1 MDFVKQI
8 ETLFRSGTA
17 AGLTDA
23 QSLERCIE
31 RRDDAEAAFAALLDR
46 HALAEEVVCAIGT
59 AKMAVA
65 AALILVTTALVF
77 GRGRLDGS
85 WPQGRCVCHHDRGC
99 VAQPEAGATRG
110 RRQSPRRYKD
120 GGENRSRNR
129 QRRTRPTRV
138 QSLDRRP
145 PPQEAVR
152 SMAVH

>member
-46 HALAEEVVCAIGT
+46 HALAEEVVRAIGT

-65 AALILVTTALVF
+65 AALILVTTALA
-77 GRGRLDGS
+77 S
-85 WPQGRCVCHHDRGC
+85 
-99 VAQPEAGATRG
+99 A
-110 RRQSPRRYKD
+110 
-120 GGENRSRNR
+120 
-129 QRRTRPTRV
+129 
-138 QSLDRRP
+138 RP
-145 PPQEAVR
+145 PGWFVAARQMRLSSRPRLRCPA
-152 SMAVH
+152 

>member
-46 HALAEEVVCAIGT
+46 HALAEEVV
-59 AKMAVA
+59 A
-65 AALILVTTALVF
+65 AYRHRQNGGRRGPDSGHNRFGF

-99 VAQPEAGATRG
+99 VAQPEAGATQG
-110 RRQSPRRYKD
+110 ARQSP
-120 GGENRSRNR
+120 S
-129 QRRTRPTRV
+129 
-138 QSLDRRP
+138 
-145 PPQEAVR
+145 A
-152 SMAVH
+152 